1 MSKTSVTLSAIETYV
16 KNTTKREGPD
26 ALEQAWQV
34 AQSEGAQSD
43 FSGFILLAARL
54 QESRPGEP
62 ILLPLERTAKMMD
75 VHVTQVTRWRKR
87 AYAMGFLE
95 LHKHSV
101 RKRRAAEYFFHWP
114 ADEAKETVSPSEVC
128 KPEGVSPLKHLSTSP
143 DKQIPTSP
151 DSQFTTFA
159 GQQASCATIPMG
171 DGVLSGNQATVSLGN
186 CVTRQVC
193 NQADVWPLVT
203 PLDYSPFRKPDAPP
217 NPAAEPIDD
226 SKPPLIEVDF

>member
-101 RKRRAAEYFFHWP
+101 RKRRAAEYFSTGLLTKQRRLCHQVRC
-114 ADEAKETVSPSEVC
+114 VSRKVC
-128 KPEGVSPLKHLSTSP
+128 HHLST
-143 DKQIPTSP
+143 
-151 DSQFTTFA
+151 
-159 GQQASCATIPMG
+159 
-171 DGVLSGNQATVSLGN
+171 
-186 CVTRQVC
+186 
-193 NQADVWPLVT
+193 
-203 PLDYSPFRKPDAPP
+203 
-217 NPAAEPIDD
+217 
-226 SKPPLIEVDF
+226 